1 MSQPGVALE
10 DVALQAARSLLTEIE
25 RGGCV
30 DQKHQT
36 LVLLKMVP
44 GSEDVGAAE
53 WRDPQN
59 ERKSKFVFA
68 NRSLRR
74 TLQRTISKRCQRRT
88 GHIVQDRSR

>member
-44 GSEDVGAAE
+44 GSEVVGRCRMAGST
-53 WRDPQN
+53 
-59 ERKSKFVFA
+59 ER
-68 NRSLRR
+68 
-74 TLQRTISKRCQRRT
+74 T
-88 GHIVQDRSR
+88 